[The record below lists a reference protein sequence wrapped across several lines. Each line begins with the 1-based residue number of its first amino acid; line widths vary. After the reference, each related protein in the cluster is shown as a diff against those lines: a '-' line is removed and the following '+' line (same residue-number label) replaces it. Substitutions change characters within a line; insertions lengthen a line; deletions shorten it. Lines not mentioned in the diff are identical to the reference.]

1 MVEEIMNAAEP
12 QEEPAAEVEPQ
23 EEPVEPESGT
33 DWKAQARK
41 WEKRAK
47 KSEAAQRAL
56 EEEMEG
62 YKASFSTELEDMR
75 GRAERA
81 ESRVS
86 ELQAEADRQTAIK
99 ELSALEGVP
108 VELLEHFATPEE
120 MEAFT
125 ADWKKTSSQNKIRAV
140 APANFGGGSHSRI
153 VKDPPDFRSPGER
166 FAEWARNTGQL

>member
-1 MVEEIMNAAEP
+1 MVDEIINETEPQEEPQAVEAAEQEP
-12 QEEPAAEVEPQ
+12 QEEPAETEG
-23 EEPVEPESGT
+23 GT

-62 YKASFSTELEDMR
+62 YKASFSTKYEDMK

-81 ESRVS
+81 ESRVN

-125 ADWKKTSSQNKIRAV
+125 ADWKKTGGQNNKVHAV
-140 APANFGGGSHSRI
+140 APAWSNSRI
-153 VKDPPDFRSPGER
+153 VRNDGAPYTPKSAFVDFMRDRG
-166 FAEWARNTGQL
+166 L

>member
-1 MVEEIMNAAEP
+1 
-12 QEEPAAEVEPQ
+12 
-23 EEPVEPESGT
+23 
-33 DWKAQARK
+33 
-41 WEKRAK
+41 
-47 KSEAAQRAL
+47 
-56 EEEMEG
+56 MEG

-108 VELLEHFATPEE
+108 PELLEHFATPEE

-140 APANFGGGSHSRI
+140 APASFGGGSHSRI
-153 VKDPPDFRSPGER
+153 VKDPQDFRSPGER